1 MKTAKE
7 LQEYQRE
14 FKLFDEELNDFI
26 SFLNDP
32 NRETYH
38 PISRI
43 IVKCED
49 GGLCLHM
56 GRHNS
61 TPSEHE

>member
-1 MKTAKE
+1 MNTIKK
-7 LQEYQRE
+7 YQRE

-32 NRETYH
+32 SRETYH

-49 GGLCLHM
+49 GELCLHM

-61 TPSEHE
+61 IPSKHE

>member
-1 MKTAKE
+1 MNNVEK
-7 LQEYQRE
+7 YQRE
-14 FKLFDEELNDFI
+14 FKLFDKELNDFI

-32 NRETYH
+32 SREIYH
-38 PISRI
+38 PINRI

-49 GGLCLHM
+49 GELCLHM

-61 TPSEHE
+61 IQSEHE